1 MFSMIFGTQV
11 WGGGVEIEET
21 RSAFPIAPVPS
32 QGRGQTAVRSSR
44 LGRNP
49 AILQGGRPRSLEG
62 PTGKDAPNLE
72 AKASA
77 SSSLKAHVTR
87 MDE

>member
-1 MFSMIFGTQV
+1 MEV
-11 WGGGVEIEET
+11 EET

-32 QGRGQTAVRSSR
+32 QGGGQTAVRSSR

-49 AILQGGRPRSLEG
+49 VILQGGQPRSLEG
-62 PTGKDAPNLE
+62 PAGKDSPNLM

-77 SSSLKAHVTR
+77 SSRLKAHVTR
-87 MDE
+87 TDQ